1 MLLCM
6 VYLPVTSLLG
16 YSWLT
21 NLETRMTKN
30 KFKVGDMVR
39 TDPYRER
46 TALID
51 QEDKSTHKNPKIL
64 ILLESK
70 RQENTAVYY
79 KDRDYGRFTTYW
91 KCFNVK
97 TQATFWFKESSLL
110 PYP

>member
-1 MLLCM
+1 M
-6 VYLPVTSLLG
+6 
-16 YSWLT
+16 
-21 NLETRMTKN
+21 KN

-46 TALID
+46 RTALID
-51 QEDKSTHKNPKIL
+51 EADKSTDKNPKIL

-70 RQENTAVYY
+70 RQENTTVVDGIA
-79 KDRDYGRFTTYW
+79 DNRFTTYW

>member
-1 MLLCM
+1 M
-6 VYLPVTSLLG
+6 
-16 YSWLT
+16 
-21 NLETRMTKN
+21 KN

-70 RQENTAVYY
+70 RQESTTVVDGLAAN
-79 KDRDYGRFTTYW
+79 RFTTYW

-97 TQATFWFKESSLL
+97 TQASFWFKESSLL

>member
-6 VYLPVTSLLG
+6 VYLPDISLLG

-21 NLETRMTKN
+21 SLETRMMKN

-51 QEDKSTHKNPKIL
+51 EADKSTDKNPKIL

-70 RQENTAVYY
+70 RQENATVVDGIA
-79 KDRDYGRFTTYW
+79 DNRFTTYW

>member
-6 VYLPVTSLLG
+6 VYLPVIFLLG
-16 YSWLT
+16 SNWLI
-21 NLETRMTKN
+21 NLVREMKKN

-51 QEDKSTHKNPKIL
+51 EADKSTDKNPKIL

-70 RQENTAVYY
+70 RQENTALY

>member
-6 VYLPVTSLLG
+6 VYLPVIFLLG
-16 YSWLT
+16 SNWLI
-21 NLETRMTKN
+21 NLVREMKKN

-51 QEDKSTHKNPKIL
+51 EADKSTHKNPKIL

-70 RQENTAVYY
+70 RQENTALY

>member
-21 NLETRMTKN
+21 SLETRMMKN

-51 QEDKSTHKNPKIL
+51 QEDKSTDKNPKIL
-64 ILLESK
+64 ILLEYK
-70 RQENTAVYY
+70 RQESTTVVDGLAAN
-79 KDRDYGRFTTYW
+79 RLTTYW

-97 TQATFWFKESSLL
+97 TQASFWFKESSLL

>member
-6 VYLPVTSLLG
+6 VYLPVIFLLG
-16 YSWLT
+16 SNWLI
-21 NLETRMTKN
+21 NLVREMKNN

-51 QEDKSTHKNPKIL
+51 EADKSTDKNPKIL

-70 RQENTAVYY
+70 RQENTALY

>member
-6 VYLPVTSLLG
+6 VYLPVISLLG
-16 YSWLT
+16 SNWLI
-21 NLETRMTKN
+21 NLVREMKNN

-51 QEDKSTHKNPKIL
+51 EADKSTDKNPKIL

-70 RQENTAVYY
+70 RQENTALY

>member
-6 VYLPVTSLLG
+6 VYFPVISLLG
-16 YSWLT
+16 SNWLI
-21 NLETRMTKN
+21 NLVREMKN

-51 QEDKSTHKNPKIL
+51 EADKSTDKNPKIL

-70 RQENTAVYY
+70 RQENTALY

>member
-6 VYLPVTSLLG
+6 VYLPDISLLG

-21 NLETRMTKN
+21 SLETRMMKN

-51 QEDKSTHKNPKIL
+51 EADKSTDKNPKIL

-70 RQENTAVYY
+70 RQETLY
-79 KDRDYGRFTTYW
+79 KNNRLEGGRFTTYW

>member
-1 MLLCM
+1 MM
-6 VYLPVTSLLG
+6 
-16 YSWLT
+16 
-21 NLETRMTKN
+21 KN

-51 QEDKSTHKNPKIL
+51 QEDKSTEKNPKIL

-70 RQENTAVYY
+70 RQETLY
-79 KDRDYGRFTTYW
+79 KDDRIEGDRFTTYW

-97 TQATFWFKESSLL
+97 TQDSFWFKESSLL

>member
-6 VYLPVTSLLG
+6 VYSPVTSLLG

-21 NLETRMTKN
+21 SLETRMMKN

-51 QEDKSTHKNPKIL
+51 EADKSTDKNPKIL

-70 RQENTAVYY
+70 RQENTALY